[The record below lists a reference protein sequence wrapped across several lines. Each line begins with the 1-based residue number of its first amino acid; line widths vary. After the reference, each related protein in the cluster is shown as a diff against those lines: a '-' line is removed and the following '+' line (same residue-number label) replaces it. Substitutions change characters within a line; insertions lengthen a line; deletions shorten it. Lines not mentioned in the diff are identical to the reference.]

1 MAPFCLKGLI
11 DTIINIR
18 LTGGSKG
25 IDGFPGGHPNF
36 NNGHLGL
43 MENIV
48 GRVLSINMHPKSFR
62 PKEIKDQALK
72 NVKQLSNVRE
82 ATNVVTLNIKMV
94 FFSFNNK
101 FT

>member
-1 MAPFCLKGLI
+1 MAPFHPKGFI
-11 DTIINIR
+11 DTIINTR
-18 LTGGSKG
+18 LAGGYKG

-43 MENIV
+43 MENIARGV
-48 GRVLSINMHPKSFR
+48 LRVKVHPTSFQ
-62 PKEIKDQALK
+62 PKEIKDEALN
-72 NVKQLSNVRE
+72 NVKWLSNVRE
-82 ATNVVTLNIKMV
+82 AANMVTLNIKRA